1 MARVAF
7 SDSSYPFPTTS
18 TKFLG
23 TIVQNFTIRN
33 GEPSEAFQKWIDE
46 VAKAVNETLLP
57 AITPE
62 GMMLDSY
69 KYKPIQATNGY
80 CLAEIPSFSGLIPR
94 SQRGRMPVYEVPD
107 KLLGVGTVLEQYKI
121 IRDRFLNVF
130 NRLAED
136 IENMTN

>member
-7 SDSSYPFPTTS
+7 SDSSYPFPTIS

-46 VAKAVNETLLP
+46 VATAVTTSLIP
-57 AITPE
+57 AISTE
-62 GMMLDSY
+62 GMLLEAS
-69 KYKPIQATNGY
+69 KYKEDQSVQGY
-80 CLAEIPSFSGLIPR
+80 CLAKIPSFSGLIPR

-107 KLLGVGTVLEQYKI
+107 NLLGVGTVLEQYKT
-121 IRDRFLNVF
+121 IRDRFLIVF
-130 NRLAED
+130 NNLADEV
-136 IENMTN
+136 ENMTS